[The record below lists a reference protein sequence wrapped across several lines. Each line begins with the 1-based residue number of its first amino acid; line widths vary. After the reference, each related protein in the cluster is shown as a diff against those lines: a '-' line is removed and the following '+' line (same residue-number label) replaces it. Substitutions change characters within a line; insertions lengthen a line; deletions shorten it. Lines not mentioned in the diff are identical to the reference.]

1 MNMWDRSDRL
11 RELSGLGA
19 QRMETLV
26 SLVSSQ
32 RHLLEMSEK
41 LVVLDQSG
49 KCENLIFKHRC
60 DTTRLHLM

>member
-49 KCENLIFKHRC
+49 K
-60 DTTRLHLM
+60 